1 MSKHQTT
8 RRHTPRSLVTL
19 QTPIVALTAYT
30 TPMARLLD
38 PHCDLLLV
46 GDSLGMVVYG
56 MDSTLAVT
64 PEMMAAHGQAVVRG
78 SQKACVAVDLP
89 FGSYQESPQQAFR
102 VAADI
107 MARTGAG
114 CVKLEGGREMA
125 DTIAFLVQRGIP
137 VIGHI
142 GLKPQ
147 AVHAH
152 GGFRTVGRGAEATQI
167 MEDAVAV
174 EQAGAFA
181 VVIESTMEPVARAI
195 SEKLSIPTIGIGA
208 SPACGGQVLVTEDML
223 GLFPDFTPRFVRRFA
238 NLGQEVDRAVAA
250 YAQAVR
256 SHSFPGPEE
265 CVGLT
270 ETP

>member
-1 MSKHQTT
+1 MSIHSTV
-8 RRHTPRSLVTL
+8 RRHTPRSLAAL
-19 QTPIVALTAYT
+19 DAPIVALTAYT

-56 MDSTLAVT
+56 MESTLAVT
-64 PEMMAAHGQAVVRG
+64 PDMMVAHAQAVVRG
-78 SQKACVAVDLP
+78 SQRACVAVDLP

-107 MARTGAG
+107 MARSGAG
-114 CVKLEGGREMA
+114 CVKLEGGLEMA
-125 DTIAFLVQRGIP
+125 ETIHFLVTRGIP

-147 AVHAH
+147 AVHTH
-152 GGFRTVGRGAEATQI
+152 GGFRTVGRGDEAEQI

-174 EQAGAFA
+174 AQAGAA
-181 VVIESTMEPVARAI
+181 LIVIESTYEPLSRKIAQ
-195 SEKLSIPTIGIGA
+195 KLSVPTIGIGA
-208 SPACGGQVLVTEDML
+208 SPACGGQVLVAEDML
-223 GLFPDFTPRFVRRFA
+223 GLFGTFTPRFVRRFA
-238 NLGQEVDRAVAA
+238 ELGREVDSAVAA

-256 SHSFPGPEE
+256 ERSFPGPAE
-265 CVGLT
+265 CVGMPV
-270 ETP
+270 ED